1 MTNKYHE
8 NDYIN
13 FQVDYFLKNEEFVSK
28 YLNADMLHNDRIVN
42 ALQSVFGLSK
52 SNAEIVAKIVI
63 NKFYTWESA

>member
-1 MTNKYHE
+1 MTNKHHE

-52 SNAEIVAKIVI
+52 SNSEIVAEIVI